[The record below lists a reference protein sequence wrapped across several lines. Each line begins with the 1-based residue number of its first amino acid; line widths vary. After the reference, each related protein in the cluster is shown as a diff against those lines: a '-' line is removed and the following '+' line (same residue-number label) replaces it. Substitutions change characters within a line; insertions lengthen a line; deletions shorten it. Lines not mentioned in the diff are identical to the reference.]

1 MFGES
6 TPRGR
11 ILDRNYKV
19 IVDNK
24 AINNIVYKRDKGV
37 SFKDMIKL
45 AYEVSLGID
54 LDYYKVTDRAKRE
67 FYLYRSEDNLKELIS
82 DAEYELYEAK
92 KLSNLELEELKIE
105 RVSSEDI
112 NSFSESDLKAAV
124 LAIKSNHPYE
134 EVCIN
139 VIPLFE
145 VE

>member
-1 MFGES
+1 MRKRNGYYYNKNLYRRKYILLFIIILLFAVLFFRLFYVMIIDNDKYSKLLEELSYDVVFGES

-45 AYEVSLGID
+45 AYDVSLGID

-67 FYLYRSEDNLKELIS
+67 FYLYRLCT
-82 DAEYELYEAK
+82 
-92 KLSNLELEELKIE
+92 
-105 RVSSEDI
+105 
-112 NSFSESDLKAAV
+112 FQFV
-124 LAIKSNHPYE
+124 L
-134 EVCIN
+134 
-139 VIPLFE
+139 
-145 VE
+145 